1 MKVHKLA
8 KKVGLPSKE
17 VIKELKKLGVSVK
30 THMSDIEDDACNL
43 FVEMLREEGKLKE
56 QKTVKKEKSSLDYS
70 SDGLSIPSG
79 ITVGQLATMI
89 NVNATAL
96 IKKLI
101 ERGIFA
107 NVNQMLNPELAVE
120 VAIELGYDPN
130 LIRVDDEKDIIVRAK
145 TKTKGSLSRAPIVT
159 VMGHVDHGKTCLLDA
174 IRHADVAGSE
184 KGSITQ
190 HIGAYKVNVN
200 KRDVV
205 FIDTPGHEAFTSM
218 RARGAHV
225 TDIVVLVVAAD
236 DGIMPQTI
244 EAINHAKAAN
254 VPVVVAINKID
265 KPDADVERVKQQ
277 LSEQDLTPEE
287 WGGKTVC
294 VEVSAIKKQGLDNLL
309 EMLLLEADMLELTVD
324 TSSPAKGTVIE
335 SRIDK
340 GKGHVATVIIQ
351 EGTLRMGDAFISGIC
366 CGKVRALINDEG
378 KRVYEAGPSTPVE
391 ILGFSEAPEI
401 GEGFLAVE
409 SEKVAKEI
417 SLRLEAGKHGKRGNT
432 TDFSGLVLDIKDSG
446 IKVVSLIVK
455 GDVRGSIEPLCNSLE
470 VLSLK
475 KVKVNVIH
483 SGIGN
488 INESDVLLA
497 SSSGAIILGFGVH
510 AESGAL
516 DIAEKNDVSIR
527 YYSIIYEAIDNI
539 KKLVEGLIEPE
550 YKKVL
555 IGKAEVRQIF
565 KISKTTLICG
575 SYVLEGKIRRDCVAT
590 LTREG
595 KPVYQGKISS
605 LRRFKNDAKEVKA
618 ELECGIG
625 LDNCKDVQEGD
636 IIEAHVMEKEKLK

>member
-1 MKVHKLA
+1 MKAHELA
-8 KKVGLPSKE
+8 KKVGLSSKE
-17 VIKELKKLGVSVK
+17 VIKELKKLGVSIK
-30 THMSDIEDDACNL
+30 THMSDVEDDACNL
-43 FVEMLREEGKLKE
+43 FIEMLREEGNLKE
-56 QKTVKKEKSSLDYS
+56 QKTVKKEKSSLDDS
-70 SDGLSIPSG
+70 SDGLSIPSD

-89 NVNATAL
+89 NISVSAL

-101 ERGIFA
+101 EKSVFA
-107 NVNQMLNPELAVE
+107 TVNQMLKPELAVE
-120 VAIELGYDPN
+120 VAIELGYDSN
-130 LIRVDDEKDIIVRAK
+130 LIRIADGKDVIASTKI
-145 TKTKGSLSRAPIVT
+145 KTKGAFSRAPIVT

-174 IRHADVAGSE
+174 IRNADIAGGE

-190 HIGAYKVNVN
+190 HIGAYKVNIN

-225 TDIVVLVVAAD
+225 TDIIVLVVAAD

-254 VPVVVAINKID
+254 VPIVVAINKID
-265 KPDADVERVKQQ
+265 KSDADVERVKQQ

-309 EMLLLEADMLELTVD
+309 EMLLLETDMLELTVD
-324 TSSPAKGTVIE
+324 ISSPAKGTVIE

-366 CGKVRALINDEG
+366 CGKVRALINDKG
-378 KRVYEAGPSTPVE
+378 KRVYEVGPSTPVE

-401 GEGFLAVE
+401 GERFLAVE
-409 SEKVAKEI
+409 SEKVAREM
-417 SLRLEAGKHGKRGNT
+417 SLKAEKHGKRDST
-432 TDFSGLVLDIKDSG
+432 ADFSGLAADVKDGG

-455 GDVRGSIEPLCNSLE
+455 GDVRGSIEPLCDSLE
-470 VLSLK
+470 VLSLEK
-475 KVKVNVIH
+475 IKVNIIH
-483 SGIGN
+483 SGIGS

-516 DIAEKNDVSIR
+516 DIAEKNNVSIR
-527 YYSIIYEAIDNI
+527 YYSIIYEVVDNI
-539 KKLVEGLIEPE
+539 KKLVEALIEPE

-565 KISKTTLICG
+565 NISKTTLICG
-575 SYVLEGKIRRDCVAT
+575 SYVLEGKIKRDCVAT

-636 IIEAHVMEKEKLK
+636 IIEAHVMEKKG

>member
-1 MKVHKLA
+1 
-8 KKVGLPSKE
+8 
-17 VIKELKKLGVSVK
+17 
-30 THMSDIEDDACNL
+30 
-43 FVEMLREEGKLKE
+43 MLREEGKLKE
-56 QKTVKKEKSSLDYS
+56 PKTVKKEKSLPDSSL
-70 SDGLSIPSG
+70 DGLSIPLD

-101 ERGIFA
+101 ERDIFA
-107 NVNQMLNPELAVE
+107 NVNQMLKPELAVE

-130 LIRVDDEKDIIVRAK
+130 LIRVADEKDVIVRTK
-145 TKTKGSLSRAPIVT
+145 IKTKGSLSRAPIVT
-159 VMGHVDHGKTCLLDA
+159 VMGHVDHGKTCLLDV
-174 IRHADVAGSE
+174 IRHANVAGSE

-218 RARGAHV
+218 RARGAHL

-244 EAINHAKAAN
+244 EAINHARAAN
-254 VPVVVAINKID
+254 VPIVVAINKID
-265 KPDADVERVKQQ
+265 KPDADVERVKKQ
-277 LSEQDLTPEE
+277 LAEQDLTPEE

-294 VEVSAIKKQGLDNLL
+294 VEVSATKKQGLDNLL
-309 EMLLLEADMLELTVD
+309 EMLLLETDMLELTVD

-340 GKGHVATVIIQ
+340 GKGPVATVIIQ
-351 EGTLRMGDAFISGIC
+351 EGTLRMGDAFISGMC
-366 CGKVRALINDEG
+366 CGKVRALIDDKG
-378 KRVYEAGPSTPVE
+378 KRVDEAGPSTPVE

-401 GEGFLAVE
+401 GEGFLAVK
-409 SEKVAKEI
+409 SEKVAKEM
-417 SLRLEAGKHGKRGNT
+417 SLRLEVEKHGKVGNIA
-432 TDFSGLVLDIKDSG
+432 DFNIKDG
-446 IKVVSLIVK
+446 KIKVVSLVIK
-455 GDVRGSIEPLCNSLE
+455 GDVRGSIEPLRNSLE
-470 VLSLK
+470 VLSMEK
-475 KVKVNVIH
+475 IKVNVIH
-483 SGIGN
+483 SGIGS

-527 YYSIIYEAIDNI
+527 YYSIIYEVVDNI

-565 KISKTTLICG
+565 NISKTTLICG
-575 SYVLEGKIRRDCVAT
+575 SYVSEGKIRRDCVAT
-590 LTREG
+590 LIRDD

-605 LRRFKNDAKEVKA
+605 LRRFKNDAKEVQTGV
-618 ELECGIG
+618 ECGIG

-636 IIEAHVMEKEKLK
+636 IIEAHVMEKEG

>member
-1 MKVHKLA
+1 MKAHELA
-8 KKVGLPSKE
+8 KKAGLSSKE
-17 VIKELKKLGVSVK
+17 VIKELKKLGVNIK
-30 THMSDIEDDACNL
+30 THMSDVEDDACNL
-43 FVEMLREEGKLKE
+43 FIEMLREEGKLKE
-56 QKTVKKEKSSLDYS
+56 QKTVKKEKSSLDDS
-70 SDGLSIPSG
+70 LDGLSIPSD

-89 NVNATAL
+89 NISVSAI

-101 ERGIFA
+101 EKGVFA
-107 NVNQMLNPELAVE
+107 TVNQMLKPEFAVE

-130 LIRVDDEKDIIVRAK
+130 LIMVADEKDVIVSTK
-145 TKTKGSLSRAPIVT
+145 IKTKGALSRAPIVT

-174 IRHADVAGSE
+174 IRNADVAGSE

-190 HIGAYKVNVN
+190 HIGAYKININ

-225 TDIVVLVVAAD
+225 TDIIVLVVAAD
-236 DGIMPQTI
+236 DGIMPQTT

-254 VPVVVAINKID
+254 VPIVVAINKID
-265 KPDADVERVKQQ
+265 KSDADVERVKQQ

-309 EMLLLEADMLELTVD
+309 EMLLLETDMLELTVD
-324 TSSPAKGTVIE
+324 ISSPAKGTVIE

-366 CGKVRALINDEG
+366 CGKVRALINDKG
-378 KRVYEAGPSTPVE
+378 KRVYEVGPSTPVE

-401 GEGFLAVE
+401 GERFLAVE
-409 SEKVAKEI
+409 SEKVAREM
-417 SLRLEAGKHGKRGNT
+417 SLKAEKHGKRDST
-432 TDFSGLVLDIKDSG
+432 ADFSGLAADVKDGG

-455 GDVRGSIEPLCNSLE
+455 GDVRGSIEPLCDSLE
-470 VLSLK
+470 VLSLEK
-475 KVKVNVIH
+475 IKVNIIH
-483 SGIGN
+483 SGIGS

-516 DIAEKNDVSIR
+516 DIAEKNNVSIR
-527 YYSIIYEAIDNI
+527 YYSIIYEVVDNI
-539 KKLVEGLIEPE
+539 KKLVEALIEPE

-565 KISKTTLICG
+565 NISKTTLICG
-575 SYVLEGKIRRDCVAT
+575 SYVLEGKIKRDCVAT

-636 IIEAHVMEKEKLK
+636 IIEAHVMERKG

>member
-1 MKVHKLA
+1 MKAHKLA
-8 KKVGLPSKE
+8 KKVGLSSKE
-17 VIKELKKLGVSVK
+17 VIKELKKLGVSIK

-43 FVEMLREEGKLKE
+43 FIEMLREEGKLKE
-56 QKTVKKEKSSLDYS
+56 EKTVKKEKSSLDDS
-70 SDGLSIPSG
+70 SDGLLIPSD

-107 NVNQMLNPELAVE
+107 NVNQTLKSELAVE

-130 LIRVDDEKDIIVRAK
+130 LIKVADEKDVIVRTK
-145 TKTKGSLSRAPIVT
+145 IKTKGSVSRAPIVT
-159 VMGHVDHGKTCLLDA
+159 VMGHVDHGKTCLLDV
-174 IRHADVAGSE
+174 IRHANVAGSE

-236 DGIMPQTI
+236 DGIMPQTV
-244 EAINHAKAAN
+244 EAINHARAAN
-254 VPVVVAINKID
+254 VPIVVAINKID
-265 KPDADVERVKQQ
+265 KPDADVERVKKQ
-277 LSEQDLTPEE
+277 LAEQDLTPEE

-294 VEVSAIKKQGLDNLL
+294 VEVSATKKQGLDNLL
-309 EMLLLEADMLELTVD
+309 EMLLLETDMLELTVN

-351 EGTLRMGDAFISGIC
+351 EGTLRMGDAFISGMC
-366 CGKVRALINDEG
+366 CGKVRALINDKG

-401 GEGFLAVE
+401 GEGFLAVD
-409 SEKVAKEI
+409 SEKVAKEM
-417 SLRLEAGKHGKRGNT
+417 SLRLEAEKHGKGGNLA
-432 TDFSGLVLDIKDSG
+432 DFNIKDG
-446 IKVVSLIVK
+446 KIKVIFLIIK

-470 VLSLK
+470 ALNMEK
-475 KVKVNVIH
+475 IKVNIIH
-483 SGIGN
+483 SGIGS

-527 YYSIIYEAIDNI
+527 YYSIIYEAVDNI
-539 KKLVEGLIEPE
+539 KKLVEALIEPE

-575 SYVLEGKIRRDCVAT
+575 SYVLEGKIRRDCIAT

-636 IIEAHVMEKEKLK
+636 IIEAHVMEKEG

>member
-1 MKVHKLA
+1 MKAHELA

-17 VIKELKKLGVSVK
+17 VIKELKKLGVSIK
-30 THMSDIEDDACNL
+30 THMSDVEDDACNL
-43 FVEMLREEGKLKE
+43 FIEMLREEGKLKE
-56 QKTVKKEKSSLDYS
+56 PKTVKKEKSLPDSSL
-70 SDGLSIPSG
+70 DGLSIPLD

-101 ERGIFA
+101 ERDIFA
-107 NVNQMLNPELAVE
+107 NVNQMLKPELAVE

-130 LIRVDDEKDIIVRAK
+130 LIRVADEKDVIVRTK
-145 TKTKGSLSRAPIVT
+145 IKTKGSLSRAPIVT
-159 VMGHVDHGKTCLLDA
+159 VMGHVDHGKTCLLDV
-174 IRHADVAGSE
+174 IRHANVAGSE

-218 RARGAHV
+218 RARGAHL

-244 EAINHAKAAN
+244 EAINHARAAN
-254 VPVVVAINKID
+254 VPIVVAINKID
-265 KPDADVERVKQQ
+265 KPDADVERVKKQ
-277 LSEQDLTPEE
+277 LAEQDLTPEE

-294 VEVSAIKKQGLDNLL
+294 VEVSATKKQGLDNLL
-309 EMLLLEADMLELTVD
+309 EMLLLETDMLELTVD

-340 GKGHVATVIIQ
+340 GKGPVATVIIQ
-351 EGTLRMGDAFISGIC
+351 EGTLRMGDAFISGMC
-366 CGKVRALINDEG
+366 CGKVRALIDDKG
-378 KRVYEAGPSTPVE
+378 KRVDEAGPSTPVE

-401 GEGFLAVE
+401 GEGFLAVK
-409 SEKVAKEI
+409 SEKVAKEM
-417 SLRLEAGKHGKRGNT
+417 SLRLEVEKHGKVGNIA
-432 TDFSGLVLDIKDSG
+432 DFNIKDG
-446 IKVVSLIVK
+446 KIKVVSLVIK
-455 GDVRGSIEPLCNSLE
+455 GDVRGSIEPLRNSLE
-470 VLSLK
+470 VLSMEK
-475 KVKVNVIH
+475 IKVNVIH
-483 SGIGN
+483 SGIGS

-527 YYSIIYEAIDNI
+527 YYSIIYEVVDNI

-565 KISKTTLICG
+565 NISKTTLICG
-575 SYVLEGKIRRDCVAT
+575 SYVSEGKIRRDCVAT
-590 LTREG
+590 LIRDD

-605 LRRFKNDAKEVKA
+605 LRRFKNDAKEVQTGV
-618 ELECGIG
+618 ECGIG

-636 IIEAHVMEKEKLK
+636 IIEAHVMEKEG

>member
-1 MKVHKLA
+1 MKAHELA

-17 VIKELKKLGVSVK
+17 VVKELKKWGVSVK
-30 THMSDIEDDACNL
+30 THMSDVGDDACNL
-43 FVEMLREEGKLKE
+43 FIEMLREEGKLKE
-56 QKTVKKEKSSLDYS
+56 QKKTPKKEEPSSEGLSLSIS
-70 SDGLSIPSG
+70 SDIA
-79 ITVGQLATMI
+79 VGQLAAMI
-89 NVNATAL
+89 NVSASAL

-101 ERGIFA
+101 EKGVFA
-107 NVNQMLNPELAVE
+107 NVNQMLKPELAVE
-120 VAIELGYDPN
+120 VAVELGYDPN
-130 LIRVDDEKDIIVRAK
+130 LIRAADEKNIVVK
-145 TKTKGSLSRAPIVT
+145 TKIKTKGDIERAPIVT
-159 VMGHVDHGKTCLLDA
+159 VMGHVDHGKTCILDA
-174 IRHADVAGSE
+174 IRNADVAGGE

-190 HIGAYKVNVN
+190 HIGAYKVNIN

-244 EAINHAKAAN
+244 EAINHARAAN
-254 VPVVVAINKID
+254 VPIVVAINKID
-265 KPDADVERVKQQ
+265 KPNADAERVKKQ
-277 LSEQDLTPEE
+277 LAEQNLIPEE

-294 VEVSAIKKQGLDNLL
+294 VEVSATKKQGLDKLL
-309 EMLLLEADMLELTVD
+309 EMLLLETEMLELTVD
-324 TSSPAKGTVIE
+324 ISSPAKGTIIE

-351 EGTLRMGDAFISGIC
+351 EGTLRMGDAFISGTC
-366 CGKVRALINDEG
+366 FGKVRALINDKG
-378 KRVYEAGPSTPVE
+378 KRIPEAGPSTPVE

-401 GEGFLAVE
+401 GEEFSAVA
-409 SEKVAKEI
+409 SEKVSKEM
-417 SLRLEAGKHGKRGNT
+417 SSKLELGKHVKGGNT
-432 TDFSGLVLDIKDSG
+432 ANFNIEDDK
-446 IKVVSLIVK
+446 IKVIYLIIK
-455 GDVRGSIEPLCNSLE
+455 GDVKGSIEPLCDSLE
-470 VLSLK
+470 ALSIEK
-475 KVKVNVIH
+475 IKVNIIH
-483 SGIGN
+483 SGIGS

-527 YYSIIYEAIDNI
+527 YYNIIYEVVDNI
-539 KKLVEGLIEPE
+539 KKLVKGLIEPE

-565 KISKTTLICG
+565 NISKTTLICG
-575 SYVLEGKIRRDCVAT
+575 SYVSEGKIKRDCVVT
-590 LTREG
+590 LIREG
-595 KPVYQGKISS
+595 KSVYQGKISS
-605 LRRFKNDAKEVKA
+605 LRRFKNNAKEVQVGV
-618 ELECGIG
+618 ECGIG

-636 IIEAHVMEKEKLK
+636 IIEAHVMEKKG

>member
-17 VIKELKKLGVSVK
+17 VIKELKKLGVSIK

-43 FVEMLREEGKLKE
+43 FIEMLREEGKLKE
-56 QKTVKKEKSSLDYS
+56 QKTVKKGKSSLDDS
-70 SDGLSIPSG
+70 SDGLLIPSD

-107 NVNQMLNPELAVE
+107 NVNQMLKPELAVE
-120 VAIELGYDPN
+120 VAIELGYDPD
-130 LIRVDDEKDIIVRAK
+130 LIRVADEKDVVVRTK
-145 TKTKGSLSRAPIVT
+145 IKTKGSVSRAPIVT

-190 HIGAYKVNVN
+190 HIGAYKLNVN

-254 VPVVVAINKID
+254 VPIVVAINKID
-265 KPDADVERVKQQ
+265 KSDADVERVKQQ

-309 EMLLLEADMLELTVD
+309 EMLLLETDMLELTVD
-324 TSSPAKGTVIE
+324 TSTPAKGTVIE

-351 EGTLRMGDAFISGIC
+351 EGTLRMGDAFISGMC
-366 CGKVRALINDEG
+366 CGKVRALINDKG

-409 SEKVAKEI
+409 SEKVAKEM
-417 SLRLEAGKHGKRGNT
+417 SSRLESGKHVKGGNT
-432 TDFSGLVLDIKDSG
+432 ANFNIKDDKT
-446 IKVVSLIVK
+446 KVIYLIIK

-470 VLSLK
+470 VLSLE
-475 KVKVNVIH
+475 KVKVNIIH

-516 DIAEKNDVSIR
+516 DIAERNDVSIR
-527 YYSIIYEAIDNI
+527 YYSIIYEAVDNI

>member
-1 MKVHKLA
+1 MKAHELA

-17 VIKELKKLGVSVK
+17 VIKELKKLGVSIK

-43 FVEMLREEGKLKE
+43 FIEMLREEGKLKE
-56 QKTVKKEKSSLDYS
+56 QKTVKNVNKEKSSLNDS
-70 SDGLSIPSG
+70 QEGLAIPSD
-79 ITVGQLATMI
+79 ITVGQLAAMI
-89 NVNATAL
+89 NINANAL

-101 ERGIFA
+101 EKGVFA
-107 NVNQMLNPELAVE
+107 TVNQMIKPELAVE
-120 VAIELGYDPN
+120 AAIELGFDPN
-130 LIRVDDEKDIIVRAK
+130 LIRVADEKNVIVRTK
-145 TKTKGSLSRAPIVT
+145 IKTKGSRSRAPIVT

-174 IRHADVAGSE
+174 IRNADVAGSE

-190 HIGAYKVNVN
+190 HIGAYKVNIN
-200 KRDVV
+200 KMDIV

-225 TDIVVLVVAAD
+225 TDIIVLVVAAD
-236 DGIMPQTI
+236 DGIMPQTM

-254 VPVVVAINKID
+254 VPIVVAINKID
-265 KPDADVERVKQQ
+265 KADADVERVKKQ
-277 LSEQDLTPEE
+277 LSEHDLTPEE

-309 EMLLLEADMLELTVD
+309 ELILLEADMLELTVD
-324 TSSPAKGTVIE
+324 ASSPAKGTVIE

-351 EGTLRMGDAFISGIC
+351 EGTLRMGDAFISGMC
-366 CGKVRALINDEG
+366 CGKVRALINDKD
-378 KRVYEAGPSTPVE
+378 KRIYEAGPSTPVE
-391 ILGFSEAPEI
+391 ILGFSEAPET

-409 SEKVAKEI
+409 SEKVAKEM
-417 SLRLEAGKHGKRGNT
+417 SLRLEAEKHGKSGNAA
-432 TDFSGLVLDIKDSG
+432 DFSGLSADG
-446 IKVVSLIVK
+446 IKVISLIVK
-455 GDVRGSIEPLCNSLE
+455 GDVKGSIEPLCNSLE
-470 VLSLK
+470 SLSMEK
-475 KVKVNVIH
+475 IKVNIIH
-483 SGIGN
+483 SGIGS

-510 AESGAL
+510 SESGAL
-516 DIAEKNDVSIR
+516 GIAEKNDVSIR
-527 YYSIIYEAIDNI
+527 YYSIIYEAVDNI

-565 KISKTTLICG
+565 NISKTTLICG
-575 SYVLEGKIRRDCVAT
+575 SYVSEGKIRRDCVAT
-590 LTREG
+590 LVRDG

-605 LRRFKNDAKEVKA
+605 LRRFKNDAKEVQTGV
-618 ELECGIG
+618 ECGIG

-636 IIEAHVMEKEKLK
+636 IIEAHVMEKEG

>member
-1 MKVHKLA
+1 MKAHELA
-8 KKVGLPSKE
+8 KKVGLSSKE
-17 VIKELKKLGVSVK
+17 VIKELKKLGVSIK

-43 FVEMLREEGKLKE
+43 FIEMLREEGKLKE
-56 QKTVKKEKSSLDYS
+56 QKAVKKEKEKSSLDDS
-70 SDGLSIPSG
+70 SNGLSIPSD
-79 ITVGQLATMI
+79 ITVGQFATMI

-107 NVNQMLNPELAVE
+107 NVNQMLKPELAVE

-130 LIRVDDEKDIIVRAK
+130 LIRVADEKDVIVRTK
-145 TKTKGSLSRAPIVT
+145 IKTKGSLSRAPIVT
-159 VMGHVDHGKTCLLDA
+159 VMGHVDHGKTCILDA
-174 IRHADVAGSE
+174 IRNANVADSE

-244 EAINHAKAAN
+244 EAINHARAAN
-254 VPVVVAINKID
+254 VPIVVAINKID
-265 KPDADVERVKQQ
+265 KPDADVERVKKQ
-277 LSEQDLTPEE
+277 LAEQDLTPEE

-294 VEVSAIKKQGLDNLL
+294 VEVSATKKQGLDNLL
-309 EMLLLEADMLELTVD
+309 EMLLLETDMLELTVD

-340 GKGHVATVIIQ
+340 GKGIVATVIIQ
-351 EGTLRMGDAFISGIC
+351 EGTLRMGDAFISGMC
-366 CGKVRALINDEG
+366 CGKVRALINDKD
-378 KRVYEAGPSTPVE
+378 KRIDEAGPSTPVE

-409 SEKVAKEI
+409 SEKVAKEMN
-417 SLRLEAGKHGKRGNT
+417 LRLEAEKHGKGGKIV
-432 TDFSGLVLDIKDSG
+432 DFSIKDG
-446 IKVVSLIVK
+446 EIKVVSLIIK
-455 GDVRGSIEPLCNSLE
+455 GDVRGSIEPLCNSLKA
-470 VLSLK
+470 LSMEK
-475 KVKVNVIH
+475 IKVNIIH
-483 SGIGN
+483 SGIGSV
-488 INESDVLLA
+488 NESDVLLA
-497 SSSGAIILGFGVH
+497 SSSDAIIMGFGVH

-516 DIAEKNDVSIR
+516 DIAEKNDISIR
-527 YYSIIYEAIDNI
+527 YYSIIYEAVDNI

-575 SYVLEGKIRRDCVAT
+575 SYVSEGKIRRDCVAT
-590 LTREG
+590 LIREG

-605 LRRFKNDAKEVKA
+605 LRRFKNDAKEVQTGV
-618 ELECGIG
+618 ECGIG

-636 IIEAHVMEKEKLK
+636 IIEAHVMEKEG

>member
-1 MKVHKLA
+1 MKAHELA

-17 VIKELKKLGVSVK
+17 VIKELKKLGVSIK

-43 FVEMLREEGKLKE
+43 FIEMLREEGKLKE
-56 QKTVKKEKSSLDYS
+56 QKTVKKEKSSLDDS
-70 SDGLSIPSG
+70 SDGLLIPAN
-79 ITVGQLATMI
+79 IAVGQLATMI

-101 ERGIFA
+101 ERDIFA
-107 NVNQMLNPELAVE
+107 NVNQVLKPELAVE

-130 LIRVDDEKDIIVRAK
+130 LIRVADEKNVIVRTK
-145 TKTKGSLSRAPIVT
+145 IKTKGSLSRAPIVT

-174 IRHADVAGSE
+174 IRNADVAGSE

-190 HIGAYKVNVN
+190 HIGAYKVNIN

-225 TDIVVLVVAAD
+225 TDIIVLVVAAD

-254 VPVVVAINKID
+254 VPIVVAINKID
-265 KPDADVERVKQQ
+265 KANADAERVKQQ

-309 EMLLLEADMLELTVD
+309 EMLLLETDILELTVD

-340 GKGHVATVIIQ
+340 GKGSVATVIIQ
-351 EGTLRMGDAFISGIC
+351 EGTLRMGDAFISGMC
-366 CGKVRALINDEG
+366 CGKVRALINDKG
-378 KRVYEAGPSTPVE
+378 KRVHEAGPSTPVE

-409 SEKVAKEI
+409 SEKVAKEM
-417 SLRLEAGKHGKRGNT
+417 SLRLEAEKHGKRGNAA
-432 TDFSGLVLDIKDSG
+432 DFSGL
-446 IKVVSLIVK
+446 KVVSLIIK

-470 VLSLK
+470 ALSMEK
-475 KVKVNVIH
+475 IKVNIIH
-483 SGIGN
+483 SGIGS

-497 SSSGAIILGFGVH
+497 SSSGAIILGFSVH

-516 DIAEKNDVSIR
+516 EIAEKNDVSIR
-527 YYSIIYEAIDNI
+527 YYSIIYEAVDNI
-539 KKLVEGLIEPE
+539 KKLVEGLTEPE

-575 SYVLEGKIRRDCVAT
+575 SYVSEGKIRRDCVAT

-636 IIEAHVMEKEKLK
+636 IIEAHVMEKEG

>member
-1 MKVHKLA
+1 MKAHELA
-8 KKVGLPSKE
+8 KKVGLSSKE
-17 VIKELKKLGVSVK
+17 VIKELKKLGVSIK
-30 THMSDIEDDACNL
+30 THMSDVEDDACNL
-43 FVEMLREEGKLKE
+43 FIEMLREEGNLKE
-56 QKTVKKEKSSLDYS
+56 QKTVKKEKSSLDDS
-70 SDGLSIPSG
+70 SDGLSIPSD

-89 NVNATAL
+89 NISVSAL

-101 ERGIFA
+101 EKSVFA
-107 NVNQMLNPELAVE
+107 TVNQMLKPELAVE
-120 VAIELGYDPN
+120 VAIELGYDSN
-130 LIRVDDEKDIIVRAK
+130 LIRIADGKDVIASTKI
-145 TKTKGSLSRAPIVT
+145 KTKGAFSRAPIVT

-174 IRHADVAGSE
+174 IRNADIAGGE

-190 HIGAYKVNVN
+190 HIGAYKVNIN

-225 TDIVVLVVAAD
+225 TDIIVLVVAAD

-254 VPVVVAINKID
+254 VPIVVAINKID
-265 KPDADVERVKQQ
+265 KSDADVERVKQQ

-309 EMLLLEADMLELTVD
+309 EMLLLETDMLELTVD

-366 CGKVRALINDEG
+366 CGKVRALINDKG
-378 KRVYEAGPSTPVE
+378 KRVYEVGPSTPVE

-401 GEGFLAVE
+401 GERFLAVE
-409 SEKVAKEI
+409 SEKVAREM
-417 SLRLEAGKHGKRGNT
+417 SLKAEKHGKRDST
-432 TDFSGLVLDIKDSG
+432 ADFSGLAADVKDGG

-455 GDVRGSIEPLCNSLE
+455 GDVRGSIEPLCDSLE
-470 VLSLK
+470 VLSLEK
-475 KVKVNVIH
+475 IKVNIIH
-483 SGIGN
+483 SGIGS

-516 DIAEKNDVSIR
+516 DIAEKNNVSIR
-527 YYSIIYEAIDNI
+527 YYSIIYEAVDNI
-539 KKLVEGLIEPE
+539 KKLVEALIEPE

-575 SYVLEGKIRRDCVAT
+575 SYVLEGKIKRNCVAT

-636 IIEAHVMEKEKLK
+636 IIEAHVMEKEG

>member
-1 MKVHKLA
+1 MKAHELA

-17 VIKELKKLGVSVK
+17 VIKELKKLGVSIK

-43 FVEMLREEGKLKE
+43 FIEMLREEGKLKE
-56 QKTVKKEKSSLDYS
+56 PKTVKKEKSLPDSSL
-70 SDGLSIPSG
+70 DGLSIPLD

-101 ERGIFA
+101 ERDIFA
-107 NVNQMLNPELAVE
+107 NVNQMLKPELAVE

-130 LIRVDDEKDIIVRAK
+130 LIRVADEKDVIVRTK
-145 TKTKGSLSRAPIVT
+145 IKTKGSLSRAPIVT
-159 VMGHVDHGKTCLLDA
+159 VMGHVDHGKTCLLDV
-174 IRHADVAGSE
+174 IRHANVAGSE

-218 RARGAHV
+218 RARGAHL

-244 EAINHAKAAN
+244 EAINHARAAN
-254 VPVVVAINKID
+254 VPIVVAINKID
-265 KPDADVERVKQQ
+265 KPDADVERVKKQ
-277 LSEQDLTPEE
+277 LAEQDLTPEE

-294 VEVSAIKKQGLDNLL
+294 VEVSATKKQGLDNLL
-309 EMLLLEADMLELTVD
+309 EMLLLETDMLELTVD
-324 TSSPAKGTVIE
+324 ISSPAKGTVIE

-340 GKGHVATVIIQ
+340 GKGPVATVIIQ
-351 EGTLRMGDAFISGIC
+351 EGTLRMGDAFISGMC
-366 CGKVRALINDEG
+366 CGKVRALIDDKG
-378 KRVYEAGPSTPVE
+378 KRVDEAGPSTPVE

-401 GEGFLAVE
+401 GEGFLAVK
-409 SEKVAKEI
+409 SEKVAKEM
-417 SLRLEAGKHGKRGNT
+417 SLRLEVEKHGKVGNIA
-432 TDFSGLVLDIKDSG
+432 DFNIKDG
-446 IKVVSLIVK
+446 KIKVVSLVIK
-455 GDVRGSIEPLCNSLE
+455 GDVRGSIEPLRNSLE
-470 VLSLK
+470 VLSMEK
-475 KVKVNVIH
+475 IKVNVIH
-483 SGIGN
+483 SGIGS

-527 YYSIIYEAIDNI
+527 YYSIIYEVVDNI

-565 KISKTTLICG
+565 NISKTTLICG
-575 SYVLEGKIRRDCVAT
+575 SYVSEGKIRRDCVAT
-590 LTREG
+590 LIRDD

-605 LRRFKNDAKEVKA
+605 LRRFKNDAKEVQTGV
-618 ELECGIG
+618 ECGIG

-636 IIEAHVMEKEKLK
+636 IIEAHVMEKEG

>member
-1 MKVHKLA
+1 MKAHELA
-8 KKVGLPSKE
+8 KKVGLSSKE
-17 VIKELKKLGVSVK
+17 VIKELKKLGVSIK
-30 THMSDIEDDACNL
+30 THMSDVEDDACNL
-43 FVEMLREEGKLKE
+43 FIEMLREEGNLKE
-56 QKTVKKEKSSLDYS
+56 QKTVKKEKSSLDDS
-70 SDGLSIPSG
+70 SDGLSIPSD

-89 NVNATAL
+89 NISVSAL

-101 ERGIFA
+101 EKSVFA
-107 NVNQMLNPELAVE
+107 TVNQMLKPELAVE
-120 VAIELGYDPN
+120 VAIELGYDSN
-130 LIRVDDEKDIIVRAK
+130 LIRIADGKDVIASTKI
-145 TKTKGSLSRAPIVT
+145 KTKGAFSRAPIVT

-174 IRHADVAGSE
+174 IRNADIAGGE

-190 HIGAYKVNVN
+190 HIGAYKVNIN

-225 TDIVVLVVAAD
+225 TDIIVLVVAAD

-254 VPVVVAINKID
+254 VPIVVAINKID
-265 KPDADVERVKQQ
+265 KSDADVERVKQQ

-309 EMLLLEADMLELTVD
+309 EMLLLETDMLELTVD

-366 CGKVRALINDEG
+366 CGKVRALINDKG
-378 KRVYEAGPSTPVE
+378 KRVYEVGPSTPVE

-401 GEGFLAVE
+401 GERFLAVE
-409 SEKVAKEI
+409 SEKVAREM
-417 SLRLEAGKHGKRGNT
+417 SLKAEKHGKRDST
-432 TDFSGLVLDIKDSG
+432 ADFSGLAADVKDGG

-455 GDVRGSIEPLCNSLE
+455 GDVRGSIEPLCDSLE
-470 VLSLK
+470 VLSLEK
-475 KVKVNVIH
+475 IKVNIIH
-483 SGIGN
+483 SGIGS

-516 DIAEKNDVSIR
+516 DIAEKNNVSIR
-527 YYSIIYEAIDNI
+527 YYSIIYEVVDNI
-539 KKLVEGLIEPE
+539 KKLVEALIEPE

-575 SYVLEGKIRRDCVAT
+575 SYVLEGNIKRNCVAT

-636 IIEAHVMEKEKLK
+636 IIEAHVMEKKG